1 MTVWDSGLVEVRKG
15 AVAEASRTSLLVLD
29 IDGVLLDP
37 APSFYAAAK
46 ETAAW
51 AASRALGHDRFAGIT
66 DDDIAAFKA
75 VGGFNDDFDLACG
88 CAWAIVAR
96 ESLPSAPGIAVTA
109 LASEARGLDALIQQV
124 SSQLTDDLRS
134 RAEASCSPAVVRP
147 RCAARYAGRL
157 RCSEMYGIDPA
168 HHPDLPDAGLW
179 PTESLLCDPSLLT
192 RVPAPLAFCTGR
204 NRGEARLAEERCGIS
219 VRDELQVVD
228 DGSCARKPA
237 PDGLLRLAKTVVAG
251 IGDSG
256 RIAGPLIFVGD
267 TIDDQRAAL
276 AYRASA
282 EPGLPPIV
290 FVRVVGEPATSVVVD
305 DAAAAGAD
313 IVVPSLDA
321 LLRAAFPGV
330 AS

>member
-1 MTVWDSGLVEVRKG
+1 MTELIPGLVEVRKG
-15 AVAEASRTSLLVLD
+15 AVAEASQTPLLVLD

-88 CAWAIVAR
+88 SAWAIVAR
-96 ESLPSAPGIAVTA
+96 ESLPSAPSIATTA
-109 LASEARGLDALIQQV
+109 AATEARGLDALIQQV
-124 SSQLTDDLRS
+124 SSQLSADLRA
-134 RAEASCSPAVVRP
+134 RTEAACSPTVVRP

-157 RCSEMYGIDPA
+157 RCSEMYGIDPE
-168 HHPDLPDAGLW
+168 HHPDLPDHGLW
-179 PTESLLCDPSLLT
+179 PTESLLCDPSLLS

-204 NRGEARLAEERCGIS
+204 NRGEARLAEERCSIS
-219 VRDELQVVD
+219 VPQALQVVD
-228 DGSCARKPA
+228 DGTCARKPA
-237 PDGLLRLAKTVVAG
+237 PDGLLRLARTLSPG
-251 IGDSG
+251 ST
-256 RIAGPLIFVGD
+256 GPLVFVGD

-276 AYRASA
+276 AYRTSA
-282 EPGLPPIV
+282 EPGMPPIV
-290 FVRVVGEPATSVVVD
+290 FVRVVGESATPFLTSSLVD

-313 IVVPSLDA
+313 IVVSSLDA
-321 LLRAAFPGV
+321 LLRAAFPQV